1 MGTEAPERG
10 RITLAQAVDRFLS
23 QPDLAPSTISSYRQ
37 TLDVMTAEV
46 GPSVPVKELS
56 AADFA
61 GVAKRRWACAAPA
74 AWNRQVTTSGS
85 FSAFARAW
93 GWWGDGGSGLS
104 WRREHPERTRAIPTG
119 ELERRWRQRDVAL
132 RDRALWRLLHE
143 SAARASEI
151 LSLDLANLDIDN
163 KRAKVVSKGAA
174 VEWVFFGARCARL
187 LNRLVAAR
195 GASPVFLAERCP
207 APARAPAQVDLDP
220 STGRARLDA
229 HTLRQRIYFG
239 QHGKI
244 RRADPDAQANALN
257 LVTAAVTCW
266 GTVYLAEVLVQL
278 RQEGWQVTDN
288 QLAHLSPTE
297 WPHINPYGDYR
308 VDLTPR
314 VGRRLPRRPPS

>member
-220 STGRARLDA
+220 STGRARLS
-229 HTLRQRIYFG
+229 Y
-239 QHGKI
+239 
-244 RRADPDAQANALN
+244 RRAEEVFHDTTGWTLHQLRHSAL
-257 LVTAAVTCW
+257 TH
-266 GTVYLAEVLVQL
+266 LAEQNVSLPLLMGKSRHASL
-278 RQEGWQVTDN
+278 RSLERYARPGPEAV
-288 QLAHLSPTE
+288 AA
-297 WPHINPYGDYR
+297 
-308 VDLTPR
+308 LTASHDPAR
-314 VGRRLPRRPPS
+314 RRGR